1 MKNQIIPPEPKN
13 GGQVHAGS
21 ITVYDGGNTVHN
33 DSSAGPFSRLA
44 PFVREYIHEQKW
56 KELRPIQEAAI
67 EAVFDRQGHIL
78 IASGTAS
85 GKTEAAFFPVIS
97 LLYQKPAASV
107 GVLYIGPL
115 KALINDQFKRLS
127 PLLERGNIPVWR
139 WHGDVRSA
147 HKKRLLEDPS
157 GVLQITPESLEALL
171 LRCPSKTGSLFRDLA
186 FVIIDEVHAFMDSPR
201 GAQLLCHLAR
211 IEEAAGCRPRRL
223 GLSATLGDYG
233 AARRWLCGE
242 LFPSDLPADKNHDG
256 NPVILIKEEG
266 TKKTIRIAVDCFDT
280 PDLTYYEALY
290 KQCRDFRNSRGKCI
304 VFTNSRVEAEE
315 TAAALRALA
324 FRRGEADV
332 FHVHHGSIAGTLRA
346 ETEQDLK
353 ESEGPVVTTAT
364 GTLELGIDIGK
375 LDRIIQIGPP
385 GSAAAFVQ
393 RLGRSGRQSGKG
405 EIYFSIL
412 DEGEGEEREEREE
425 REENIKGGD
434 IIDALPWN
442 LIRTVA
448 VVQLYLEEK
457 WIEGAAPQPFP
468 YSLLCHQT
476 LSILASLGEQGPAEL
491 ARRVLTLPPFAAIPP
506 EDYRELLLRLI
517 ELEYVQKTEEGK
529 LILGLEGEFLVNH
542 YSFYTVFPDEAEYRV
557 LRDGQELGTVNFLPA
572 EGSTLALAGRYWQVR
587 GFDVPRREIYVE
599 GAAEGS
605 KNVWR
610 GSGAEIHTKIVQ
622 RMKQTLTEDALYP
635 YLSGRAKDR
644 LQAARSHAR
653 RQGICDGPF
662 IQAGTNNDSLNGA
675 SSCFF
680 IPWLGTRGIRTFQAL
695 FQNEAFRGRLG
706 ITYCR
711 RKNDHVLSLG
721 LKAPL
726 PVFRETLGSAL
737 DAVLTELTGKSA
749 AGPFTAPGLAA
760 PGHIPLTE
768 KYDYLMP
775 PRLLAKQYAAHVLDL
790 GEVKSFLRT
799 R

>member
-1 MKNQIIPPEPKN
+1 MKTF
-13 GGQVHAGS
+13 A
-21 ITVYDGGNTVHN
+21 
-33 DSSAGPFSRLA
+33 RLA
-44 PFVREYIHEQKW
+44 PFVREYIYEQKW

-67 EAVFDRQGHIL
+67 ESVFDTQGHIL

-97 LLYQKPAASV
+97 LLSQKPAASV

-115 KALINDQFKRLS
+115 KALINDQFERLS

-147 HKKRLLEDPS
+147 RKKRLLENPS

-171 LRCPSKTGSLFRDLA
+171 LRCPARIGALFRDLA

-201 GAQLLCHLAR
+201 GAQLLCQLAR
-211 IEEAAGCRPRRL
+211 IEEAAGCCPRRV
-223 GLSATLGDYG
+223 GLSATLGDYD
-233 AARRWLCGE
+233 AARRWLCGK
-242 LFPSDLPADKNHDG
+242 LFPPDLPADKKRNS

-266 TKKTIRIAVDCFDT
+266 GKKSISIAVDCFDT
-280 PDLTYYEALY
+280 PDLTYYEVLY
-290 KQCRDFRNSRGKCI
+290 KQCRDFQGSHGKCI
-304 VFTNSRVEAEE
+304 IFTNSRVEAEE
-315 TAAALRALA
+315 TTAALRAFA
-324 FRRGEADV
+324 FRRGEEDV
-332 FHVHHGSIAGTLRA
+332 FRVHHGSIAGTLRA
-346 ETEQDLK
+346 EVEQDLK
-353 ESEGPVVTTAT
+353 EREGPVVTAAT

-393 RLGRSGRQSGKG
+393 RLGRSGRRSGKG

-412 DEGEGEEREEREE
+412 DEKEGKGEET
-425 REENIKGGD
+425 KGGD

-442 LIRTVA
+442 LIRTIA

-457 WIEGAAPQPFP
+457 WIEGASSRPFP

-491 ARRVLTLPPFAAIPP
+491 ARRVLTLPPFAAIPR
-506 EDYRELLLRLI
+506 EDYRELLLRLL

-542 YSFYTVFPDEAEYRV
+542 YSFYAVFPDEAEYRV
-557 LRDGQELGTVNFLPA
+557 LRGGQELGTVNFLPP
-572 EGSTLALAGRYWQVR
+572 EGSTLALTGRYWQVR
-587 GFDVPRREIYVE
+587 DFDVSRREIYVE
-599 GAAEGS
+599 DATEGS

-622 RMKQTLTEDALYP
+622 RMKQTLTEDVLYP
-635 YLSGRAKDR
+635 YLSNRAKDR
-644 LQAARSHAR
+644 LRAARSHAR
-653 RQGICDGPF
+653 RRGICGGPF
-662 IQAGTNNDSLNGA
+662 IPADTNSGSLHEA
-675 SSCFF
+675 SSYFF
-680 IPWLGTRGIRTFQAL
+680 IPWLGTRGIRTFQTL
-695 FQNEAFRGRLG
+695 FQNEKFRGRLG
-706 ITYCR
+706 MTYCR

-721 LKAPL
+721 LKVPL
-726 PVFRETLGSAL
+726 PAFRENLDSAL
-737 DAVLTELTGKSA
+737 AELTGTLTARSFP
-749 AGPFTAPGLAA
+749 AGDLIDPGR
-760 PGHIPLTE
+760 IPLIE

-775 PRLLAKQYAAHVLDL
+775 PRLLAKQYAAHMLDVRSL
-790 GEVKSFLRT
+790 PYL
-799 R
+799 